1 MGDVLE
7 VDSGVLQVGDEA
19 AARSEAGVEAVA
31 SSKAGDDEVACFGLG
46 LRMAGGGHTTV
57 STVTEEREH
66 LAILKNC

>member
-19 AARSEAGVEAVA
+19 AV

-46 LRMAGGGHTTV
+46 SRMAGGGRTTV
-57 STVTEEREH
+57 STVTEEQEH
-66 LAILKNC
+66 LTILKNC

>member
-7 VDSGVLQVGDEA
+7 VDSSVLQVGDEA
-19 AARSEAGVEAVA
+19 AARSEAEVEVAA
-31 SSKAGDDEVACFGLG
+31 SSKAGDDEVVCFGLG
-46 LRMAGGGHTTV
+46 SRMAGGGRTMV